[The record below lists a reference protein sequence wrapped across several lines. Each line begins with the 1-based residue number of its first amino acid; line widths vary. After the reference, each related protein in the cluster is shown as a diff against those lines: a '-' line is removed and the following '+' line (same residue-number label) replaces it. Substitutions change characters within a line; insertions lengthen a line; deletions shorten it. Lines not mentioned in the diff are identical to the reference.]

1 MRGLSGPWDWAVSL
15 APTALRLGERAVVV
29 VVVVWFSFIFVECV
43 FVEWFV
49 EWFGLC
55 LLSCVDCRHLSFLKE
70 ETES

>member
-1 MRGLSGPWDWAVSL
+1 MAHWDWAVSL
-15 APTALRLGERAVVV
+15 APTALRLGEKEPLLLLLL
-29 VVVVWFSFIFVECV
+29 FGFHLFFVECV